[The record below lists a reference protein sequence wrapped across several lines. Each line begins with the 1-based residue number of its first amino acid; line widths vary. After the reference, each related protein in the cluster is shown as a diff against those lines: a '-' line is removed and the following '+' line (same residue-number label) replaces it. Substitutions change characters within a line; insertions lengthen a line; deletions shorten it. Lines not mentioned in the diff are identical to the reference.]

1 MKCCLTNAAPFCNP
15 PKEAHMHMCT
25 AFTIVYWRIVFLYL
39 ISSKWRL
46 LYWAWMGIG
55 HTWHLMLHTL
65 SEEEKGRLIYDSE
78 LRRAGGCCDAGPFPF
93 LWRLLLS
100 SIFKLYTWTAEE
112 WVSEEW
118 LKIPPR
124 FHLFRPI
131 LKPVWRK
138 QWSLLEDLV
147 PPPPSV
153 KPWNTELL
161 MSVRTHWEIKAPSLI
176 SGCFGS
182 VPKVTVNLAKVSDEL
197 TNLLKKRPSLIPTQS
212 IWLLG

>member
-100 SIFKLYTWTAEE
+100 SIFKLYTCTAEE

-124 FHLFRPI
+124 FTFSGQFWNQFEGNSGHFSRILSPPPHPSNHEI
-131 LKPVWRK
+131 LSSLWVSGHTGKLKP
-138 QWSLLEDLV
+138 Q
-147 PPPPSV
+147 
-153 KPWNTELL
+153 
-161 MSVRTHWEIKAPSLI
+161 A
-176 SGCFGS
+176 
-182 VPKVTVNLAKVSDEL
+182 
-197 TNLLKKRPSLIPTQS
+197 
-212 IWLLG
+212 